1 MKQGKRLC
9 LLLTI
14 CFALLA
20 SHQLP
25 GQENNAA
32 KLRFVV
38 YGDTR
43 TNDSVHR
50 RVVAAA
56 VRQQPAFIIQTG
68 DLVEDSSIE
77 AQWATFDNAIQPI
90 RDKHIAYYPAKGNH
104 DVIGKAFLKEILD
117 PVQPGYD
124 GKNYYFVD
132 VGGLRFISLDTE
144 SLSKD
149 AVALS
154 TGPFSKSA
162 NCEDAKSAG
171 VRQFCWLKE
180 QLEEARTKKIS
191 VVPFFHRALFSV
203 GNHGSDIGLRNLL
216 HPLFQ
221 QYGVRLVFQG
231 HDHLYYRT
239 IRDGI
244 TYIVTGGGGAPLYA
258 VKSELMQKGDFAKS
272 VHHLC
277 LAELSAGDIHIIVYE
292 IKGKNDAVEPIDDFT
307 VSLAAGP
314 QKEAQ
319 DLRTGAGDRDRTG
332 DVQLGKLAF
341 YH

>member
-1 MKQGKRLC
+1 MRRRKFYC
-9 LLLTI
+9 LQLLVL
-14 CFALLA
+14 CFARLVNQKLA
-20 SHQLP
+20 GAESHL
-25 GQENNAA
+25 E

-43 TNDSVHR
+43 TNDKAHR

-56 VRQQPAFIIQTG
+56 VRQQPAFILQTG
-68 DLVEDSSIE
+68 DLVANSSN
-77 AQWATFDNAIQPI
+77 ASQWARFDSAIQPI
-90 RDKHIAYYPAKGNH
+90 RDQHIPYYPAKGNH
-104 DVIGKAFLKEILD
+104 DLGGNGRYAAEILD
-117 PVQPGYD
+117 SVQPGDD
-124 GKNYYFVD
+124 GKNYYRVD
-132 VGGLRFISLDTE
+132 VGGVRFLSLDNE

-154 TGPFSKSA
+154 SGPFSQSA
-162 NCEDAKSAG
+162 SCEDAKSAG

-180 QLEEARTKKIS
+180 QLEQARTENIS
-191 VVPFFHRALFSV
+191 VVPFFHRAIFSV

-216 HPLFQ
+216 HPLFKR
-221 QYGVRLVFQG
+221 YGVRLVFQG

-258 VKSELMQKGDFAKS
+258 VQTELMQKGDFAKS

-277 LAELSAGDIHIIVYE
+277 VAELAASDIHIIVYE
-292 IKGKNDAVEPIDDFT
+292 VKGKSDEVDPIDDFT
-307 VSLAAGP
+307 VSLAADP

-319 DLRTGAGDRDRTG
+319 D
-332 DVQLGKLAF
+332 
-341 YH
+341 H